1 LPRPHDHCH
10 RHVPDAALHVAF
22 TAPRAAAYRCAARY
36 STAAPSSATSSA
48 RAADLAAV
56 EAVTESDSAQPGA
69 EDPLR
74 PAHTSP
80 PSKSKILKDA
90 AKARKTVPF
99 TPATE
104 PQMPLSPPQ
113 YHVSRSANK
122 NLPVYTDYKR
132 GGNLHLTTVRKIT
145 GDLQA
150 LRDELRSWLAKKDE
164 DVKINALTQQV
175 IVKGHHKEKIE
186 AFLKGRGF

>member
-1 LPRPHDHCH
+1 MSRIAPPSTLLR
-10 RHVPDAALHVAF
+10 AF
-22 TAPRAAAYRCAARY
+22 AAPRTAVYRCARY
-36 STAAPSSATSSA
+36 TTAPATATPPS

-74 PAHTSP
+74 PAHAAPSR
-80 PSKSKILKDA
+80 SKSLKSA
-90 AKARKTVPF
+90 ARTAKTVPF

-104 PQMPLSPPQ
+104 PQMPLSPPR
-113 YHVSRSANK
+113 YHVARSASK

-132 GGNLHLTTVRKIT
+132 GGNLHLTTVRKVT

-150 LRDELRSWLAKKDE
+150 LRDELRTWLSKKDE
-164 DVKINALTQQV
+164 DVKINPLTQHV
-175 IVKGHHKEKIE
+175 VVKGHHKEKI
-186 AFLKGRGF
+186 ADFLRGRGM

>member
-1 LPRPHDHCH
+1 MSLLRAFAAPRP
-10 RHVPDAALHVAF
+10 
-22 TAPRAAAYRCAARY
+22 AAYRCAARY
-36 STAAPSSATSSA
+36 STAPPSLTSSSV

-80 PSKSKILKDA
+80 PSKSKLLKDA
-90 AKARKTVPF
+90 AKARRTVPF

-104 PQMPLSPPQ
+104 PQMPLSPPR
-113 YHVSRSANK
+113 YHIARSANR

-132 GGNLHLTTVRKIT
+132 GGNLHLTTVRKVT

-164 DVKINALTQQV
+164 DVKINTLTQQV
-175 IVKGHHKEKIE
+175 IVKGHHKETV
-186 AFLKGRGF
+186 ADFLSARGF

>member
-1 LPRPHDHCH
+1 MSLLR
-10 RHVPDAALHVAF
+10 AF
-22 TAPRAAAYRCAARY
+22 TAPRPAAYRSALRY
-36 STAAPSSATSSA
+36 STASPSSTASSA

-69 EDPLR
+69 PDPLR
-74 PAHTSP
+74 PAHGNP

-104 PQMPLSPPQ
+104 PSMPSSPPA

-150 LRDELRSWLAKKDE
+150 LRDELRSWLAKKEE
-164 DVKINALTQQV
+164 DVKINPLTQHV
-175 IVKGHHKEKIE
+175 IVKGHHKEKVE
-186 AFLKGRGF
+186 AFLRGRGF

>member
-1 LPRPHDHCH
+1 MSRIQPSMSLLRALTAQRP
-10 RHVPDAALHVAF
+10 AAL
-22 TAPRAAAYRCAARY
+22 RRAARY
-36 STAAPSSATSSA
+36 STAAPSSASSSA

-74 PAHTSP
+74 PAHGTP

-104 PQMPLSPPQ
+104 PQMPLSPPR

-122 NLPVYTDYKR
+122 NLPIYTDFKR

-150 LRDELRSWLAKKDE
+150 LRDELRAWLSKKDE
-164 DVKINALTQQV
+164 DVKINTLTQQV
-175 IVKGHHKEKIE
+175 IVKGHHKEKIGE
-186 AFLKGRGF
+186 FLKARGF

>member
-1 LPRPHDHCH
+1 MSQI
-10 RHVPDAALHVAF
+10 VPSMSLFRAL

-36 STAAPSSATSSA
+36 STAAPSTASSSA

-74 PAHTSP
+74 PAHANP

-104 PQMPLSPPQ
+104 PQMPLSPPR

-122 NLPVYTDYKR
+122 NLPIYTDFKR

-150 LRDELRSWLAKKDE
+150 LRDELRAWLSKKDE
-164 DVKINALTQQV
+164 DVKINTLTQQV

-186 AFLKGRGF
+186 EFLKGRGF